1 MFSTGSPN
9 QGQLQIGIALVLQD
23 RFSNQAREA
32 SSQIRRLH
40 NEAKILTNANL
51 NVVKNLTSMGFAAGS
66 AATLGLASVVRQGA
80 EFIDTMT
87 FVDAI
92 ATKNGVTMEELSKK
106 SRSLG
111 RDTMFT
117 SQDIASAMQ
126 YMAMA
131 GMDTKEIFNNIEA
144 AAHLAG
150 GTMSALGGKGGAAD
164 IMTNIMKM
172 FRIES
177 TQMNSTRVADVL
189 TKGVTSANTNL
200 YDLAE
205 AIKYAGTT
213 VTNLGGSLE
222 QTVAFIG
229 VLGNAGIQGSM
240 AGTAMANTYRYLTKS
255 IEDTRFK
262 GHKALKAIGL
272 GREDFIDAKGN
283 LIDMGLAMQK
293 IAKATANLSD
303 TEKFNTLVSIL
314 GVRGERG
321 GSTMVRA
328 FEDYSKLLNKVQ
340 NEAGGTAASVM
351 NERMETIAGGINK
364 VTSTLENMATTFT
377 QSVAPVITPALEMVA
392 YLFDMISKVLGAP
405 VIGPTISALITFGT
419 LLFTAKMGL
428 LALKATWKLTF
439 NDSTISFANM
449 IAVMKAGWKGA
460 SISAAQ
466 YQAMEAGIIA
476 QRKAGIV
483 SNTLGAQTFA
493 AGAGMQY
500 IMSNPGQRAGGV
512 FYKKGR
518 FYQETPGKGATGVTR
533 ISEAKA
539 VQTLADK
546 TPQELGIVAASPVT
560 TAGAAAATTATTA
573 TAASGTKPPT
583 GTSATVVA
591 SGTARGGTKPT
602 TGTATAAATT
612 AIGKGL
618 FSKGIFK
625 GLLGVA
631 SAGLSLL
638 GGPIGAG
645 LTVLTLALPSIIS
658 SLTSNKNATEE
669 NTDTLNRDIEDRN
682 RPKDDT
688 IPKVNPLKTLSEE
701 EQRIMITNAINN
713 LAETLKNQPVAR
725 LSINI
730 DGKEVITRLIK
741 NNQEE
746 SIVNLGAK

>member
-40 NEAKILTNANL
+40 QEAKVLTNANL
-51 NVVKNLTSMGFAAGS
+51 NVVKNMASMGFAAGS

-92 ATKNGVTMEELSKK
+92 ATKNGVTMDQLSKK

-262 GHKALKAIGL
+262 GHKALASIGL
-272 GREDFIDAKGN
+272 GREDFVDAKGN

-293 IAKATANLSD
+293 IAKATSHMSD

-321 GSTMVRA
+321 GSTMVKA
-328 FEDYSKLLNKVQ
+328 FEDYAKLLDKVQ
-340 NEAGGTAASVM
+340 TESGGTAAGVM
-351 NERMETIAGGINK
+351 NKRMETLAGGINK
-364 VTSTLENMATTFT
+364 VVSTLENMATTFT
-377 QSVAPVITPALEMVA
+377 ESVAPTINPILNALAFV
-392 YLFDMISKVLGAP
+392 FDKLSGVLGAP
-405 VIGPTISALITFGT
+405 VIGPTLSALVTFGT
-419 LLFTAKMGL
+419 LLFTARMGL
-428 LALKATWKLTF
+428 MALKATWKLTF

-449 IAVMKAGWKGA
+449 MAVMKAGWRGA

-466 YQAMEAGIIA
+466 YQAIEAGIIN

-483 SNTLGAQTFA
+483 SNA
-493 AGAGMQY
+493 AGARVFSANAGINY
-500 IMSNPGQRAGGV
+500 IHSNPGARAGGI
-512 FYKKGR
+512 FYKGGR
-518 FYQETPGKGATGVTR
+518 YYMDTPGKGATGVTR
-533 ISEAKA
+533 ISEKTAI
-539 VQTLADK
+539 QQLAGK
-546 TPQELGIVAASPVT
+546 TPQQLGII
-560 TAGAAAATTATTA
+560 
-573 TAASGTKPPT
+573 
-583 GTSATVVA
+583 SAT
-591 SGTARGGTKPT
+591 PIT
-602 TGTATAAATT
+602 TG
-612 AIGKGL
+612 IGKGL
-618 FSKGIFK
+618 FTGGLKGVGK
-625 GLLGVA
+625 GLLGVL
-631 SAGLSLL
+631 SAGVGLL
-638 GGPIGAG
+638 GGPIGVS
-645 LTVLTLALPSIIS
+645 LTALTLVLPSIIAAI
-658 SLTSNKNATEE
+658 TNNKKATEE
-669 NTDTLNRDIEDRN
+669 NTNTINRDIEDRN
-682 RPKDDT
+682 NSKKPKNT
-688 IPKVNPLKTLSEE
+688 INSLTDE
-701 EQRIMITNAINN
+701 EQRIMIATALNN
-713 LAETLKNQPVAR
+713 LAETLMNKPVA
-725 LSINI
+725 SIQVNI
-730 DGKEVITRLIK
+730 DGKEIATKVVRDSQDK
-741 NNQEE
+741 
-746 SIVNLGAK
+746 SVVNVGAK